1 MTSLLSIV
9 VPCFNEEASLGA
21 LYQRLSSLVGAVYQN
36 SEIILID
43 DGSTDQTW
51 SILIGLA
58 AQDKRI
64 VAVRL
69 SRNHGH
75 QLALSAGLSL
85 AQGDR
90 VFILDADL
98 QDPPELLPQMMTIMD
113 QGAEVVYGVRQ
124 SREGENWFKTQSA
137 SLFYRLLESL
147 TDVPIPRDT
156 GDFRLISRRA
166 LDILNAMPEN
176 HRFIRGLVSWI
187 GLRQEPIAYHRAPR
201 QYGHTHYPLR
211 AMIRLAF
218 DAITGFSVKPLRLAS
233 YLGVLFAFMG
243 LMSIGYT
250 LYSWAAL
257 GALPGW
263 TSVMSA
269 VLVLG
274 SVQLL
279 ILGIFGEYLGR
290 LYIETKK
297 RPIFIVDCI
306 IRADQ

>member
-9 VPCFNEEASLGA
+9 VPCFNEEASLDA
-21 LYQRLSSLVGAVYQN
+21 LYQRLSSLVGAAYQN

-85 AQGDR
+85 ARGDR

-166 LDILNAMPEN
+166 LNILNAMP
-176 HRFIRGLVSWI
+176 
-187 GLRQEPIAYHRAPR
+187 
-201 QYGHTHYPLR
+201 
-211 AMIRLAF
+211 
-218 DAITGFSVKPLRLAS
+218 D
-233 YLGVLFAFMG
+233 
-243 LMSIGYT
+243 
-250 LYSWAAL
+250 
-257 GALPGW
+257 
-263 TSVMSA
+263 
-269 VLVLG
+269 
-274 SVQLL
+274 
-279 ILGIFGEYLGR
+279 
-290 LYIETKK
+290 
-297 RPIFIVDCI
+297 
-306 IRADQ
+306 